1 MENGRNLLR
10 RIAPVVIVVI
20 VLWGLVSLFDSSPAI
35 GEIRRPDVIRIQ
47 TVARLKPLEMPPA
60 VFLHDAH
67 TQKVLT
73 EGKDCTICHESGA
86 PYSFL
91 NVAKAKNAKGMER
104 AFHKGCLGCHEEM
117 AAGPRDGECRLCH
130 IEQPAVA
137 RDAKPVSMGDRSLH
151 YLHVSSGAI
160 TYTGPVPNPDG
171 LNCGVCHH
179 VYDEQ
184 AKQLVWKPGAED
196 ACAAC
201 HKAEAQGSIPSLQQ
215 ASHATCVPCHVKVE
229 RDKAAAQEDAAPTK
243 ENASNASGFRRIVA
257 TPDMMTPRPAVWSPD
272 DGPAFVF
279 ASMRLAPG
287 QIAAPDMERPQARQ
301 LEPVVPAA
309 PERAAAP
316 SPAPAPAAKQP
327 IPEQP
332 IAEQPAAKPPVAE
345 QPAATERAVTPAEP
359 AAPIVPET
367 PAPTSKSQSAPA
379 LVTPAPEPATPAAPG
394 VQETDRVE
402 AVLRALLQENAE
414 REAARQKRAA
424 AEAAAIEAEIV
435 TGPITCAGCHTAE
448 AQASWRKVADPPRL
462 MRGQPDATIL
472 MPPAASDGAGKHAV
486 ADAGMDPV
494 LFNHKA
500 HEEVTNSC
508 RTCHHQRISVCTDCH
523 TVEGVREGDFVTL
536 GQAMHKSCVGC
547 HQQTVMSK
555 PECAGCHGPLN
566 RPMEIKTACTV
577 CHRPVDGLPA
587 TGTPDKADL
596 DRIAEANLIAQEL
609 QKELAP
615 QNTLSDMDA
624 VIAQMPENVRID
636 ALANTYEA
644 SVFPHRR
651 IFQVLREGTQG
662 NALAESFHTSALA
675 TCAACHHHSPAETLA
690 TPPACAS
697 CHGSQAD
704 RQETNAN
711 RPSLKAAYHQQC
723 MACHE
728 RMNITNPAATD
739 CTGCHAARPAA
750 GK

>member
-20 VLWGLVSLFDSSPAI
+20 VLWGLASLFDSSPAI

-60 VFLHDAH
+60 VFLHDKH
-67 TQKVLT
+67 TQNVLKD
-73 EGKDCTICHESGA
+73 GKDCTVCHEAGA
-86 PYSFL
+86 PYTFL
-91 NVAKAKNAKGMER
+91 TVAKARNAKGMER
-104 AFHKGCLGCHEEM
+104 AFHEGCLGCHEAM
-117 AAGPRDGECRLCH
+117 AAGPQDGECRLCH
-130 IEQPAVA
+130 AEQTTLV
-137 RDAKPVSMGDRSLH
+137 RDARPVPMGDRSLH
-151 YLHVSSGAI
+151 YLHVSSSAI
-160 TYTGPVPNPDG
+160 TYTGDVPNPDG
-171 LNCGVCHH
+171 RNCGACHH

-184 AKQLVWKPGAED
+184 AKKLVWKPGAED

-201 HKAEAQGSIPSLQQ
+201 HKAEAQGSVPSLQQ
-215 ASHATCVPCHVKVE
+215 AAHATCVPCHVQVGQE
-229 RDKAAAQEDAAPTK
+229 KAAAPENAAPAK
-243 ENASNASGFRRIVA
+243 EEARNASGLRRIA
-257 TPDMMTPRPAVWSPD
+257 AAPDMMSPRPAVWFPD
-272 DGPAFVF
+272 EGPAVVF

-287 QIAAPDMERPQARQ
+287 QIAAPDMNRPPVRQ

-309 PERAAAP
+309 PQRAVGP
-316 SPAPAPAAKQP
+316 SPAPAPVS
-327 IPEQP
+327 
-332 IAEQPAAKPPVAE
+332 EQPAAVKD
-345 QPAATERAVTPAEP
+345 AVTRPEP
-359 AAPIVPET
+359 AAPIVPEP
-367 PAPTSKSQSAPA
+367 PAPAPEKSAPA
-379 LVTPAPEPATPAAPG
+379 LVTPMPEFAGDPADPG
-394 VQETDRVE
+394 IQEVDRAE

-414 REAARQKRAA
+414 REAASLRRAA
-424 AEAAAIEAEIV
+424 GEAAAIEAEIV
-435 TGPITCAGCHTAE
+435 TGPITCAGCHSAE
-448 AQASWRKVADPPRL
+448 KQATWRKVSDPPRL

-472 MPPAASDGAGKHAV
+472 MPPATPDGESRRAV
-486 ADAGMDPV
+486 ADAAGMDPV

-500 HEEVTNSC
+500 HEEASDSC
-508 RTCHHQRISVCTDCH
+508 RVCHHQRISACTDCH
-523 TVEGVREGDFVTL
+523 TVEGAQEGDFVTL

-547 HQQTVMSK
+547 HQQTLMSK

-577 CHRPVDGLPA
+577 CHRPVEGLPA
-587 TGTPDKADL
+587 TGTPDTAQL
-596 DRIAEANLIAQEL
+596 DRIAEANVLAQLL
-609 QKELAP
+609 QKELAR
-615 QNTLSDMDA
+615 QGALSDIDA
-624 VIAQMPENVRID
+624 VIAQMPETVRID
-636 ALANTYEA
+636 ALENTYEA

-651 IFQVLREGTQG
+651 IFQALREGMRG
-662 NALAESFHTSALA
+662 NALADSFHTSALA
-675 TCAACHHHSPAETLA
+675 TCAACHHHSPTETLA